1 MPKLPRSERRTY
13 TPRLDFD
20 RPPITLT
27 TTELLEGIPEHL
39 WDTPQFSDGQTPRQ
53 KAQHVSEYSCGSCRT
68 VLFDLKAR
76 LA

>member
-1 MPKLPRSERRTY
+1 MPKTPRSERFWKPPTN
-13 TPRLDFD
+13 FD
-20 RPPITLT
+20 RPPLTLT

-39 WDTPQFSDGQTPRQ
+39 WDTPQFSDGETPRQ
-53 KAQHVSEYSCGSCRT
+53 KAQHVSEGNCGACRT